1 MDLSGPNSRLAALYS
16 FPKILYEG
24 QRLKVTVLP
33 PGVDGHARV
42 GVAGVVVRA
51 DVPPSYTVGSKL
63 TAIVSGV
70 DSSGRI
76 SLEIVSDPPSETAG
90 RPPVFQPSDELLAS
104 ALVRSGL
111 AVSELNLQ
119 TLRSGAGTDKDRPFA
134 ARLLALILS
143 KGIPHERASEF
154 RANLESDMDDRRRE
168 DREAQ
173 SAHGLSDLIHG
184 RVARYEEHPT
194 DLHLFNHLKDR
205 NGGSWV
211 RIPLGSF
218 ELETAVDAELRL
230 RFAETGCEPADAVL
244 EIRSERR
251 TWTIHWP
258 VRGDGK
264 LRLYVD
270 DPDSFDPASRAFRTL
285 YGELEA
291 LGLSVSPGLGS
302 RASTD
307 GFSDDAATTIL
318 PHVDT
323 TA

>member
-1 MDLSGPNSRLAALYS
+1 MDLPGPNSRLAALYS

-24 QRLKVTVLP
+24 QRLKITVLP

-51 DVPPSYTVGSKL
+51 DVPPSYPVGSKL

-70 DSSGRI
+70 DPAGRI
-76 SLEIVSDPPSETAG
+76 SLEIVSDPPSEAAV
-90 RPPVFQPSDELLAS
+90 RPPAFQPTDELLVS

-119 TLRSGAGTDKDRPFA
+119 TLRSGSGTDKDRPFA
-134 ARLLALILS
+134 ARLLAIMLG
-143 KGIPHERASEF
+143 KGIPHERTSEF
-154 RANLESDMDDRRRE
+154 RANLESDIDDRRRE
-168 DREAQ
+168 ESGSHD
-173 SAHGLSDLIHG
+173 AHGLTDLIHD
-184 RVARYEEHPT
+184 RVTRYEEHPS
-194 DLHLFNHLKDR
+194 DLHLFNHLKDK

-218 ELETAVDAELRL
+218 DLETELNAELRL
-230 RFAETGCEPADAVL
+230 RFAETGSEPADAVL
-244 EIRSERR
+244 EVRSQQR

-258 VRGDGK
+258 VSGDGK
-264 LRLYVD
+264 LRMYVD
-270 DPDSFDPASRAFRTL
+270 DPDSLDPADTTFRSL
-285 YGELEA
+285 YSELEA
-291 LGLSVSPGLGS
+291 LGLSVSRGLGS

-307 GFSDDAATTIL
+307 GFSDEAATTIL
-318 PHVDT
+318 PHIDT